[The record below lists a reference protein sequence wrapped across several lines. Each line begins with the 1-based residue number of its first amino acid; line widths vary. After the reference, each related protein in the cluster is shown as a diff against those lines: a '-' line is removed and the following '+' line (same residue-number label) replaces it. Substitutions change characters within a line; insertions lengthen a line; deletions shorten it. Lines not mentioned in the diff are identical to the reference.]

1 MAALAN
7 ILETMRHEFDDLA
20 NGGIRMLLIFVK
32 LDVLTQKRKEVWQ
45 IIHSLA
51 AQIKNDV
58 KSRYCEGGDNE
69 VN

>member
-1 MAALAN
+1 HIFMV
-7 ILETMRHEFDDLA
+7 IMGHEFDDLA